1 MNILICPGI
10 HPFALTQSFVQGLEL
25 LLSNNSNLNITENI
39 RIFPAQKYETL
50 SALHI
55 IEFSQECFGK
65 PQNALPLVVMGFSAG
80 NVGAIGAAW
89 GWQML
94 GGRVKALIA
103 IDAWGVP
110 LVGNFPI
117 HRLSHDR
124 FTHDTSLSLPHTVSA
139 LLNFGGSLENP
150 RAQEESFYA
159 QPAVDHLEMWRSPAT
174 VTGWIVN
181 SDAKVRSRYLSAAE
195 FLHMLLKQYQEIE

>member
-10 HPFALTQSFVQGLEL
+10 HSFALTQSFVEGLEL
-25 LLSNNSNLNITENI
+25 LLSDNSNLNISEKL
-39 RIFPAQKYETL
+39 RIFPAQNYKTL

-55 IEFSQECFGK
+55 LRFLQECYGK
-65 PQNALPLVVMGFSAG
+65 PQSALPLVLIGFSAG

-94 GGRVKALIA
+94 GGRVQAVIA
-103 IDAWGVP
+103 IDGWGVP

-124 FTHDTSLSLPHTVSA
+124 FTHDTALSFPHAVSA
-139 LLNFGGSLENP
+139 LLNFRENP
-150 RAQEESFYA
+150 RAQKESFYA
-159 QPAVDHLEMWRSPAT
+159 DPAVDHLEMWRSPAT

-181 SDAKVRSRYLSAAE
+181 SEAKVRSRYLSAAE
-195 FLHMLLKQYQEIE
+195 FLHILLKRYQKIE

>member
-1 MNILICPGI
+1 MNVFICPGI
-10 HPFALTQSFVQGLEL
+10 HSPELTQSFARELES
-25 LLSNNSNLNITENI
+25 LLSANLNLNISGNL
-39 RIFPAQKYETL
+39 RIFPAQNYETL

-55 IEFSQECFGK
+55 IRFLQECYGK
-65 PQNALPLVVMGFSAG
+65 PQSALPLVLIGFSAG
-80 NVGAIGAAW
+80 NVGVIGAAW

-94 GGRVKALIA
+94 EGRVQAVIA

-124 FTHDTSLSLPHTVSA
+124 FTHDTALSL
-139 LLNFGGSLENP
+139 L
-150 RAQEESFYA
+150 QEESFYA
-159 QPAVDHLEMWRSPAT
+159 DPAVDHLEMWRSPAT

-181 SDAKVRSRYLSAAE
+181 SEARARSRYLSAAE
-195 FLHMLLKQYQEIE
+195 FLHILLKRYQKIE

>member
-1 MNILICPGI
+1 MNVFICPGI
-10 HPFALTQSFVQGLEL
+10 HSPELTQSFARELEP
-25 LLSNNSNLNITENI
+25 LLSANSSLNISGNL
-39 RIFPAQKYETL
+39 RIFAVEGYKNL

-55 IEFSQECFGK
+55 LQFLQECYGN
-65 PQNALPLVVMGFSAG
+65 PRRALPIILIGFSAG

-94 GGRVKALIA
+94 GGCVQAVIA
-103 IDAWGVP
+103 IDGWGVP

-124 FTHDTSLSLPHTVSA
+124 FTHDTSLSLRHD
-139 LLNFGGSLENP
+139 
-150 RAQEESFYA
+150 ESFYA
-159 QPAVDHLEMWRSPAT
+159 EPAVDHLEMWRSPDT

-195 FLHMLLKQYQEIE
+195 FLYILLKRYQKIE

>member
-10 HPFALTQSFVQGLEL
+10 HPFVLTQSFVQGLEI
-25 LLSNNSNLNITENI
+25 LLSNNSTLNISGNL
-39 RIFPAQKYETL
+39 RIFPAQNYETL

-55 IEFSQECFGK
+55 LQFSQACYGK
-65 PQNALPLVVMGFSAG
+65 PQSALPLVLIGFSAG

-94 GGRVKALIA
+94 GGRVQAVIA
-103 IDAWGVP
+103 IDGWGVP

-124 FTHDTSLSLPHTVSA
+124 FTHDTTLS
-139 LLNFGGSLENP
+139 F
-150 RAQEESFYA
+150 RQEESFYA

-195 FLHMLLKQYQEIE
+195 FLHILLKRYQKIE